1 MNRFLRIASAA
12 LLIFGTLSIAS
23 AATPVA
29 TMATAAP
36 DRLIVITV
44 ADNVRVLQGRA
55 GSTPRGYDGLQRYE
69 TSSAARATMKAI
81 AGDYHL
87 TQLAEWPIPLLK
99 VHCAVFEIPKDS
111 TLATMLEKLKTEP
124 RVRLAQPM
132 GVFETRSETYND
144 PYVGLQSGFKQLD
157 VADAHGLSRGE
168 GVRVAVI
175 DTGLDINHPDLGNK
189 VVATRDLVGGTAEQ
203 FRRDRHGTEVAG
215 VIGALANNHLGIVGV
230 APGVKLIALKA
241 CWQLTDDTD
250 AARCNS
256 FTLAKALSAAIDL
269 KSQVVNLSL
278 GGPSDPLLA
287 QLVETG
293 IQRGIV
299 FVGAAAGA
307 GPGFPQD
314 VPGVLAVSASES
326 GTPASESRTS
336 TSDSLESAP
345 RRLHAPGREILTLL
359 PKGHYDFASGS
370 SLAVAHVTGTV
381 ALILAHHP
389 GLEPARLYDLLDRTS
404 APLTSQDS
412 ASRSINACA
421 ALASMEPS
429 HTGHVASTDLCTSR
443 ATPPAKT
450 ARTAPGQRY

>member
-1 MNRFLRIASAA
+1 MKPLARIAAAA
-12 LLIFGTLSIAS
+12 LLILGTRSIAS
-23 AATPVA
+23 AATPA
-29 TMATAAP
+29 AEMASVSQ

-44 ADNVRVLQGRA
+44 ADDVRVLQGRA
-55 GSTPRGYDGLQRYE
+55 GSTPRGYDSLQRYE
-69 TSSAARATMKAI
+69 TSSAARATMKAL

-87 TQLAEWPIPLLK
+87 TQLADWPIPLLK
-99 VHCAVFEIPKDS
+99 VHCAVFEIPKES
-111 TLATMLEKLKTEP
+111 TQETMLATLKTEP

-175 DTGLDINHPDLGNK
+175 DTGVDTSHPDLANK
-189 VVATRDLVGGTAEQ
+189 VVATRDLVGGTPEQ
-203 FRRDRHGTEVAG
+203 FRSDRHGTEVTG
-215 VIGALANNHLGIVGV
+215 VIAALANNHLGIVGV

-241 CWQLTDDTD
+241 CWQLTDGTD
-250 AARCNS
+250 MARCNS
-256 FTLAKALSAAIDL
+256 FTLAKAISAAIDL

-287 QLVETG
+287 QLVESG

-299 FVGAAAGA
+299 FVGAASSA

-314 VPGVLAVSASES
+314 VPGVLAVSASEGGGA
-326 GTPASESRTS
+326 GTH
-336 TSDSLESAP
+336 
-345 RRLHAPGREILTLL
+345 RLHAPGREILTLL

-381 ALILAHHP
+381 ALMLAHHP
-389 GLEPARLYDLLDRTS
+389 ELDASRIYDLLDRTS
-404 APLTSQDS
+404 APLVADDAAT
-412 ASRSINACA
+412 RSINACA
-421 ALASMEPS
+421 ALASIEQPGAKRTPS
-429 HTGHVASTDLCTSR
+429 SDMCGGNSTSPAQTAHATR
-443 ATPPAKT
+443 A
-450 ARTAPGQRY
+450 RRY

>member
-1 MNRFLRIASAA
+1 MKLRVRIASAA
-12 LLIFGTLSIAS
+12 LLVLGTLSIAS
-23 AATPVA
+23 AATPVE
-29 TMATAAP
+29 TMASTAQ

-44 ADNVRVLQGRA
+44 ADDVRVLQGRV

-69 TSSAARATMKAI
+69 TSGAARATMKAI
-81 AGDYHL
+81 AGEYHL
-87 TQLAEWPIPLLK
+87 TQLADWPIPLLK

-111 TLATMLEKLKTEP
+111 TQAAVLERLKTEP
-124 RVRLAQPM
+124 RVRLAQAM

-157 VADAHGLSRGE
+157 VADAHGLSRGD

-175 DTGLDINHPDLGNK
+175 DTGVDVGHPDLANK

-203 FRRDRHGTEVAG
+203 FRRDRHGTEVTG
-215 VIGALANNHLGIVGV
+215 VIAALANNHLGIVGV

-241 CWQLTDDTD
+241 CWQLADDTD

-256 FTLAKALSAAIDL
+256 FTLAKAISAAIDL

-287 QLVETG
+287 QLVQSG
-293 IQRGIV
+293 IRRGIV
-299 FVGAAAGA
+299 FVGAASGP

-326 GTPASESRTS
+326 GASTQHQ
-336 TSDSLESAP
+336 
-345 RRLHAPGREILTLL
+345 LHAPGREILTLL

-381 ALILAHHP
+381 ALMLAHHP
-389 GLEPARLYDLLDRTS
+389 DLNSARIYDLLDRTS
-404 APLTSQDS
+404 APLVADDAS
-412 ASRSINACA
+412 SRSINACV
-421 ALASMEPS
+421 ALESIDQS
-429 HTGHVASTDLCTSR
+429 RTGRVASSDRCGSTSPAQTAR
-443 ATPPAKT
+443 ATSEH
-450 ARTAPGQRY
+450 RY

>member
-1 MNRFLRIASAA
+1 MKFLLRIASAA
-12 LLIFGTLSIAS
+12 LLLLGTLSIAS
-23 AATPVA
+23 AATPVE
-29 TMATAAP
+29 TMASASQ
-36 DRLIVITV
+36 DRLIVVTV
-44 ADNVRVLQGRA
+44 ADDVRVLQGRV

-69 TSSAARATMKAI
+69 TSSAARATMKAL
-81 AGDYHL
+81 AGEYHL

-99 VHCAVFEIPKDS
+99 VHCAVFEIPKDATQA
-111 TLATMLEKLKTEP
+111 TLLQVLKAEP
-124 RVRLAQPM
+124 RVRLAEPM

-175 DTGLDINHPDLGNK
+175 DTGVDVGHPDLANK
-189 VVATRDLVGGTAEQ
+189 VITTRDLVGGTPEQ
-203 FRRDRHGTEVAG
+203 FRQDRHGTEVTG
-215 VIGALANNHLGIVGV
+215 VIAALANNHLGIVGI

-250 AARCNS
+250 TARCNS
-256 FTLAKALSAAIDL
+256 FTLAKAISAAIDL

-287 QLVETG
+287 QLVESG

-299 FVGAAAGA
+299 FVGAASGP

-326 GTPASESRTS
+326 GV
-336 TSDSLESAP
+336 SAQH
-345 RRLHAPGREILTLL
+345 RLHAPGREILTLL

-381 ALILAHHP
+381 ALMLAHHP
-389 GLEPARLYDLLDRTS
+389 GLNSARIFDLLDRTS
-404 APLTSQDS
+404 SPLLATDS
-412 ASRSINACA
+412 TAARSINACA
-421 ALASMEPS
+421 ALASIDPARNRSAGSIDMCGS
-429 HTGHVASTDLCTSR
+429 
-443 ATPPAKT
+443 TPPAQT
-450 ARTAPGQRY
+450 ARATEPVRPAIR

>member
-1 MNRFLRIASAA
+1 MNSFLRIASAA

-29 TMATAAP
+29 MMSTAAP

-69 TSSAARATMKAI
+69 TSGAARATMKAI

-87 TQLAEWPIPLLK
+87 RQLAEWPIPLLK

-111 TLATMLEKLKTEP
+111 TLAAMLEKLKTEP

-132 GVFETRSETYND
+132 GVFETRSESYND

-256 FTLAKALSAAIDL
+256 FTLAKALSEAIDL
-269 KSQVVNLSL
+269 KSQIVNLSL

-299 FVGAAAGA
+299 FVGAASGA
-307 GPGFPQD
+307 GSGFPQD

-326 GTPASESRTS
+326 GTPASESA
-336 TSDSLESAP
+336 DPAQH
-345 RRLHAPGREILTLL
+345 RLHAPGREILTLL

-404 APLTSQDS
+404 APLIAQDS

-421 ALASMEPS
+421 ALASMEQS

-443 ATPPAKT
+443 TTPPAKT